1 MSPQGTPLPHPL
13 NRLALAVALVVVLCA
28 GTAVAARL
36 LSTERT
42 TQLGLFDASG
52 RLAKGHEVAATR
64 SGSCF
69 TSSLAADGSDAW
81 RCTAGNEI
89 LDPCFRP
96 PHGDG
101 PLACL
106 ADPWGPVTK
115 LRLTRPLPKATP
127 IDTDRPMPWAVETS
141 GGLRCTKLT
150 GATDVVRGQR
160 VNYGCT
166 DGSVL
171 VGDVDDSSDLWT
183 IMRSPSG
190 QPEKGDLERVNL
202 RRAWRP

>member
-13 NRLALAVALVVVLCA
+13 NRLALAVALIVVLGA

-42 TQLGLFDASG
+42 TQLGLFDSSG
-52 RLAKGHEVAATR
+52 RLAQGYEVKEKRRGA
-64 SGSCF
+64 CF
-69 TSSLAADGSDAW
+69 TSSLAVDGADAW
-81 RCTAGNEI
+81 RCMAGNEI
-89 LDPCFRP
+89 LDPCFQP
-96 PHGDG
+96 PRGDG

-106 ADPWGPVTK
+106 ADPWGQVTQ
-115 LRLTRPLPKATP
+115 LRLTRRLPKATP
-127 IDTDRPMPWAVETS
+127 VDSAEPMPWAVETTDD
-141 GGLRCTKLT
+141 LRCTKLT
-150 GATDVVRGQR
+150 GASEVVDGKR

-171 VGDVDDSSDLWT
+171 VGEVDDSSDLWT

-190 QPEKGDLERVNL
+190 HPEKGDLERVNL
-202 RRAWRP
+202 RRVFRP

>member
-1 MSPQGTPLPHPL
+1 MSPEGNALPNPL

-36 LSTERT
+36 MRTERT

-52 RLAKGHEVAATR
+52 QLAKGHRVAGTR

-69 TSSLAADGSDAW
+69 ASSLAVDGSDAW
-81 RCTAGNEI
+81 RCISGNEI
-89 LDPCFRP
+89 LDPCFQP
-96 PHGDG
+96 PKGDG

-106 ADPWGPVTK
+106 SDPWGAVTK
-115 LRLTRPLPKATP
+115 LRLTRRLPKATP
-127 IDTDRPMPWAVETS
+127 ARPTTPMPWAVETS
-141 GGLRCTKLT
+141 SGLRCTKLT
-150 GATDVVRGQR
+150 GASDVIHGQR

-171 VGDVDDSSDLWT
+171 VGDVDDSSKQWT

-190 QPEKGDLERVNL
+190 HPEKGDLRRVNL
-202 RRAWRP
+202 KRVFRP

>member
-1 MSPQGTPLPHPL
+1 MSPEGTSLPHPL
-13 NRLALAVALVVVLCA
+13 NRLAVAVALIVVLCA

-42 TQLGLFDASG
+42 TQLALFDSNG
-52 RLAKGHEVAATR
+52 QLAKGHKVAGTR
-64 SGSCF
+64 TGACF
-69 TSSLAADGSDAW
+69 TSSLAVDGSDAW
-81 RCTAGNEI
+81 RCSAGDEI

-96 PHGDG
+96 PHGNG

-106 ADPWGPVTK
+106 DTPWGAVTK
-115 LRLTRPLPKATP
+115 LRLTKRLPKATP
-127 IDTDRPMPWAVETS
+127 VDSARPMPWALETS
-141 GGLRCTKLT
+141 SGLRCTKLT
-150 GATDVVRGQR
+150 GATNVIAGQR

-183 IMRSPSG
+183 IMRDARTGPG
-190 QPEKGDLERVNL
+190 TVLARVNL